1 MTYSYKTIL
10 CEIEPPVGRIVLNQP
25 EKRNPL
31 SYPRLCE
38 IAEAAK
44 EMERDDDVNV
54 IIIKG
59 AGICFSSGYDLTPGK
74 GGKGTVHPESGVY
87 IHRERDHLWGS
98 YDRHH
103 MDIYFTLWDLQKP
116 VIAQI
121 HSWCLAGASELAS
134 FCDLR
139 ILADN
144 ARIGW
149 PVGRDMSPGNIQ
161 YMPWMVGITKAKEY
175 MFTGDPMDAQEALRV
190 GWATRVYPLDKLE
203 EETEKLAHNIAGV
216 PTDLIMFTKRS
227 INAQFEVMGFRTALM
242 WGSEILTAQGF
253 RKSAGSMFGESG
265 MDWLK
270 REKGDYMK
278 IAEEKGLKSYLDARD
293 AGRDAY
299 RTSDN
304 ARNPKKKGKK

>member
-1 MTYSYKTIL
+1 MAYDYKTIL
-10 CEIEPPVGRIVLNQP
+10 CEVDSPIGRIVLNQP

-31 SYPRLCE
+31 SYPRLRE

-44 EMERDDDVNV
+44 EMERDDDIRV

-59 AGICFSSGYDLTPGK
+59 AGTCFSSGYDLTPGK
-74 GGKGTVHPESGVY
+74 EGRGTVFPESGVY
-87 IHRERDHLWGS
+87 IHRDRDHLWGS
-98 YDRHH
+98 YNRDH
-103 MDIYFTLWDLQKP
+103 MEIYFTLWDLQKP
-116 VIAQI
+116 VIAQV

-144 ARIGW
+144 AQVGW
-149 PVGRDMSPGNIQ
+149 PVARDMSPGNIQ

-203 EETEKLAHNIAGV
+203 EETEKLAQNIAGI

-227 INAQFEVMGFRTALM
+227 INTQFEVMGFRLGLM
-242 WGSEILTAQGF
+242 WGSEILALQGF
-253 RKSAGSMFGESG
+253 RGSGRALRGEDSG
-265 MDWLK
+265 E
-270 REKGDYMK
+270 RRRGYADYIRVVDK
-278 IAEEKGLKSYLDARD
+278 KGLKGYLDARD
-293 AGRDAY
+293 ASRGAY
-299 RTSDN
+299 RTSET
-304 ARNPKKKGKK
+304 AKKSRKKSTK

>member
-1 MTYSYKTIL
+1 MAYEYETIL
-10 CEIEPPVGRIVLNQP
+10 CEIDPPIGRIVINQP

-44 EMERDDDVNV
+44 EMERDDDVRV

-59 AGICFSSGYDLTPGK
+59 AGLCFSSGYDLTPGK
-74 GGKGTVHPESGVY
+74 QGRGTIRPESGFY
-87 IHRERDHLWGS
+87 IHPDRDHLWGS
-98 YDRHH
+98 YNRHH
-103 MDIYFTLWDLQKP
+103 MEIYFTLWDLQKP

-144 ARIGW
+144 AQIGW

-161 YMPWMVGITKAKEY
+161 FMPWLVGITKAKEY
-175 MFTGDPMDAQEALRV
+175 MLTCDPMDAQEAFRV
-190 GWATRVYPLDKLE
+190 GWATRVYPLDKLG
-203 EETEKLAHNIAGV
+203 EETEKLARNIAGI

-227 INAQFEVMGFRTALM
+227 INTQFEVMGLRQGLM
-242 WGSEILTAQGF
+242 WGSDILSLQGF
-253 RKSAGSMFGESG
+253 RESG
-265 MDWLK
+265 SRLSGGGSEE
-270 REKGDYMK
+270 RRRGHAEFTNK
-278 IAEEKGLKSYLDARD
+278 IEEGGLKAFLESRD
-293 AGRDAY
+293 ADRGAY
-299 RTSDN
+299 GAS
-304 ARNPKKKGKK
+304 GKAKEEREEGK

>member
-1 MTYSYKTIL
+1 MAYEYNTIL
-10 CEIEPPVGRIVLNQP
+10 CQVESPIGRIVLNQP

-44 EMERDDDVNV
+44 EMEMDEDVRV

-59 AGICFSSGYDLTPGK
+59 AGSCFSSGYDISTGK
-74 GGKGTVHPESGVY
+74 EGKGTVRPESGVY
-87 IHRERDHLWGS
+87 IHPDRDWLWGS
-98 YDRHH
+98 YNRHH
-103 MDIYFTLWDLQKP
+103 MSIYFTLWDLQKP

-144 ARIGW
+144 TQIGW
-149 PVGRDMSPGNIQ
+149 PVGRNWSPGNIQ
-161 YMPWMVGITKAKEY
+161 FMPWMVGITKAKEY

-190 GWATRVYPLDKLE
+190 GWATRVYPLDTLE
-203 EETEKLAHNIAGV
+203 EETEKLARHIAGI

-227 INAQFEVMGFRTALM
+227 INAQFEIMGFRTGLM
-242 WGSEILTAQGF
+242 WGSEIVSLQDF
-253 RKSAGSMFGESG
+253 RKSNIDEQF
-265 MDWLK
+265 WQI
-270 REKGDYMK
+270 R
-278 IAEEKGLKSYLDARD
+278 EEKGLKAALDWRD
-293 AGRDAY
+293 TGRGAY
-299 RTSDN
+299 RTSGK
-304 ARNPKKKGKK
+304 ARKKEPQ